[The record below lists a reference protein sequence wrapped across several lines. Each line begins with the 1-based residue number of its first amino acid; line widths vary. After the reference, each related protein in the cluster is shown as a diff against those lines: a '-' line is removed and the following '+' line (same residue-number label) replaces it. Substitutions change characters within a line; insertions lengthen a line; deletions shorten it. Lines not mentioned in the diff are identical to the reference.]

1 MISPFLDLRLNAP
14 SVKALANADPMVTE
28 AALRRGGATGIA
40 GGWPMAPPAS
50 HR

>member
-14 SVKALANADPMVTE
+14 SVKVLADADPTVTE
-28 AALRRGGATGIA
+28 AALRRRATRIGV
-40 GGWPMAPPAS
+40 GWHTATPAS